1 MASIEVHHNII
12 NQIMYC
18 IYFTMYCF
26 KTMSPKPNF
35 EQCNIIKSICSIK
48 YLLNQPFDEKLS
60 IQKRVLISLLL
71 LTLYSGVDRG
81 ASPSQQQPRLR
92 RQRRLGTG
100 WSHGRFLP
108 NRAQSPFQLQQLRQ
122 PQAER
127 EPQEHRV
134 YKPRRAD
141 ERHECERAQPAQQY
155 GADRESV

>member
-1 MASIEVHHNII
+1 
-12 NQIMYC
+12 
-18 IYFTMYCF
+18 MYCF

-35 EQCNIIKSICSIK
+35 KQFNIIMSNCSIK

-60 IQKRVLISLLL
+60 IQKRVLILLL
-71 LTLYSGVDRG
+71 LTLHSGVDRG
-81 ASPSQQQPRLR
+81 ASPGQQQPRLR

-100 WSHGRFLP
+100 RSHGRFLP
-108 NRAQSPFQLQQLRQ
+108 NRAQSPVQLQQLRQ

-134 YKPRRAD
+134 YEPRRAD

-155 GADRESV
+155 GADRQFV